1 MSLQD
6 GIYLPPEDTFLP
18 FYPASVFLGDGVV
31 LTGKAAYQK
40 VVGRDALFGGHDV
53 LANVFW
59 TMPKMPFIAIKSK
72 LSLHGWLPL
81 VCPDGLKVGRC
92 LFQSK
97 TETTDSGKK
106 LNDTDLLHDR
116 YLAKY
121 R

>member
-40 VVGRDALFGGHDV
+40 
-53 LANVFW
+53 
-59 TMPKMPFIAIKSK
+59 FIAIKSK